1 MRLSCGE
8 QEGEG
13 ETVPDVAGESREML
27 ARGETL
33 AMRECVGE
41 AREAVSLFL
50 RASVGV
56 GVESACGQFEGLMVV
71 EVLAEDVPEEGG

>member
-13 ETVPDVAGESREML
+13 QTVPDVAGESREML

-33 AMRECVGE
+33 AMRECAGE

-56 GVESACGQFEGLMVV
+56 GVESACSQFEGLMVV

>member
-13 ETVPDVAGESREML
+13 QTVPDVAGESKEML

-33 AMRECVGE
+33 AMRECAGE

-56 GVESACGQFEGLMVV
+56 GVESACS
-71 EVLAEDVPEEGG
+71 